1 MYMIHMCIYIYIVCI
16 YIYMCVCVSI
26 YLSIYLLIYSS
37 IYLFIYERGGSPVR
51 AIYIEN
57 TAFLEVTFCDCV
69 LPSVQ
74 CLCIVGIIVLLS

>member
-1 MYMIHMCIYIYIVCI
+1 MYIYIYIYV
-16 YIYMCVCVSI
+16 CVCVHLFI

-57 TAFLEVTFCDCV
+57 TGFLEVTFCDCV
-69 LPSVQ
+69 LPSAQ
-74 CLCIVGIIVLLS
+74 CLYIVGIIVLLS